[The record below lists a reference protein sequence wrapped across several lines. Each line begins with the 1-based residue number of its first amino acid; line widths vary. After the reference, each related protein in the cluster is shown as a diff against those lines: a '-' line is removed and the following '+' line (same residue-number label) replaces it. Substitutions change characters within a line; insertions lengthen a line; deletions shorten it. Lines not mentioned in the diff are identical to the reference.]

1 MYIAAVLSCL
11 HGAAMEWVA
20 TGIYPFVGLMRWI
33 IPSTPIQALAAAAS
47 AAARALSLAMVA
59 AASAPMYCDHIAG
72 QRVFDHSPVTVALDW
87 SLPRSAASPS
97 PFHCGL
103 RLLGDGGGVHRF
115 HHR

>member
-1 MYIAAVLSCL
+1 
-11 HGAAMEWVA
+11 MEWVA

-33 IPSTPIQALAAAAS
+33 IPSTPIQAFAAGICAAS
-47 AAARALSLAMVA
+47 AAAGALSLAMVA

-72 QRVFDHSPVTVALDW
+72 QRIFDHSPVTVALDW
-87 SLPRSAASPS
+87 SLPRSPASL

-115 HHR
+115 HHC